1 MEDKDWEE
9 EVKEEKEEGEGEE
22 KEAEVVPEGKE
33 IALRRGTTCLNCGVA
48 FDREKIFCP
57 QCGLRADEDKYLP
70 SGTFISPGERV
81 ARGVGI
87 FPLLSLLLGILG
99 PIFLGIGWILAIV
112 FGLISL
118 SAIRKKG
125 GLARDRKMA
134 LGGIILGLVWPIVI
148 GLGIFFFSY
157 RSASRRRIARNEVSA
172 ISNLRNI
179 ALTEK
184 FAKSGFF
191 FDRDKDGK
199 SEYGNL
205 ADLAKVD
212 FPYFPRLVFG
222 KRDGYLF
229 AIYRVTE
236 EGFLAVA
243 TPLVYGITGKR
254 TFSVDQSG
262 ILRGED
268 VGGKNIL
275 EAKREMPRIFPQSV
289 FDEFDKEIAGD
300 LLQRARREAKERNFG
315 KARKILEEIRS
326 HYYLSPAS
334 REVAGVMNSITDYI
348 AGDKSKENYRKAKV
362 LINGGKYLEALALL
376 KATEKDYPKSY
387 LVPEIR
393 TEIKEAEKRLSGI
406 REREAKGLFAQGQR
420 FEVEGKDEDA
430 LKSYERIRQEFP
442 STSYFKRV
450 SPLLNSVRKK
460 IEEGKAE
467 ALFARLGTLKPGKDA
482 DGILRIISLLK
493 AGYGK
498 TDLVKSRQAILR
510 DLQSRSWGQEL
521 KKRGLAEFKRK
532 DYPAALK
539 DLEEAL
545 RTDSGLAKE
554 LKIPLQTCNLKLGD
568 KYFQEKNYGEAVVYY
583 ENYLKLQPAR
593 VELKNDRYNE
603 AYYQLGKL
611 EYGRG
616 KLEKA
621 KEYLFKVRYAFP
633 KRPELYY
640 LLGSILVREKDY
652 AGAIGYFNI
661 ALGLKRNNIMFLYKR
676 GLCRLALAEQ
686 LENELS
692 GIFEKGNN
700 SLKRGRD
707 FVDAVAVIVN
717 AAEAKGIQLYFQA
730 NPKLLRGWTQLTPQQ
745 LQAKML
751 ANTEREKY
759 LGEMRTGTAKL
770 ESNLQQ
776 NRSRQIEITTTIERT
791 YENMVRGGNDLERAA
806 TLKEGKDYF
815 SKIINPLRRKEQLF
829 SQGRNKLEIGLNQE
843 RFVEENAFSALKLS
857 LRALEKEKSVSN
869 AVKEIKAVYSS
880 LFMPQMGGNLQE
892 GRELLKEA
900 KAVEI
905 PVEKYLSVEVI
916 Q

>member
-9 EVKEEKEEGEGEE
+9 EVKEEKEEKEEGEGEGTE
-22 KEAEVVPEGKE
+22 PSVVPEGKE
-33 IALRRGTTCLNCGVA
+33 IALRRGTTCLHCGVA
-48 FDREKIFCP
+48 FDREKVFCP

-87 FPLLSLLLGILG
+87 FPLISLLLGILG

-118 SAIRKKG
+118 SAIRKRG

-134 LGGIILGLVWPIVI
+134 LGGIILGLIWPIVI

-157 RSASRRRIARNEVSA
+157 RSASRRRIARNEISA
-172 ISNLRNI
+172 ISNLKNI

-212 FPYFPRLVFG
+212 FPYFPQLVFG

-262 ILRGED
+262 ILRGKD

-289 FDEFDKEIAGD
+289 FDEFDNEIAGD

-315 KARKILEEIRS
+315 KAKKILEEIRS

-334 REVAGVMNSITDYI
+334 REVAGVMNSITNYI
-348 AGDKSKENYRKAKV
+348 AGDKSKENYLKAKV
-362 LINGGKYLEALALL
+362 LINEGKYPEALALL
-376 KATEKDYPKSY
+376 KATEKNYPKSY

-393 TEIKEAEKRLSGI
+393 TAIKEAEKRLSGI

-467 ALFARLGTLKPGKDA
+467 ALFSQLRTLKPEKDA
-482 DGILRIISLLK
+482 DEILRIISLLK

-510 DLQSRSWGQEL
+510 GLQSRSWGQEL
-521 KKRGLAEFKRK
+521 KKRGLGEFKKK

-539 DLEEAL
+539 DLEEAI
-545 RTDSGLAKE
+545 RTDSGLAEE
-554 LKIPLQTCNLKLGD
+554 LKIPLQTCNLKMGD
-568 KYFQEKNYGEAVVYY
+568 KYFQEKNYGEAVSYY
-583 ENYLKLQPAR
+583 ESYLKLKPAK

-616 KLEKA
+616 KLEN
-621 KEYLFKVRYAFP
+621 YAFP

-661 ALGLKRNNIMFLYKR
+661 ALGLKINSITFLYKR

-692 GIFEKGNN
+692 GIFEKGNE

-707 FVDAVAVIVN
+707 FVDAVAVIIN
-717 AAEAKGIQLYFQA
+717 ETEAKGIQLDFQA
-730 NPKLLRGWTQLTPQQ
+730 NPRLLPGWIRLTPQQ

-751 ANTEREKY
+751 ANAEREKY
-759 LGEMRTGTAKL
+759 LGKMRAGIAKL

-776 NRSRQIEITTTIERT
+776 NRSLQIEITTTIERT
-791 YENMVRGGNDLERAA
+791 YENMAMGGNDLERAA
-806 TLKEGKDYF
+806 SLKEGRGSF
-815 SKIINPLRRKEQLF
+815 SEIINPLRKKEQLF

-857 LRALEKEKSVSN
+857 LRAFEKGKSASN
-869 AVKEIKAVYSS
+869 AIKGIKAVYSS

-900 KAVEI
+900 KTVEI